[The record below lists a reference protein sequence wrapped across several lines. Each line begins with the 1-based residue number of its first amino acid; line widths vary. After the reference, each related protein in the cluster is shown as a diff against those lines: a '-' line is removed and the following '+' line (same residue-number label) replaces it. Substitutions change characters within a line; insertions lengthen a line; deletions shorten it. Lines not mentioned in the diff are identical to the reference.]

1 MCRFLRKREQE
12 ISSIVQSIEDLNTIF
27 KDLAQMVSEQVS
39 QNVPKSL
46 KPAHIPV
53 PVIHD
58 AEPDPNLLARFGS
71 GHAIGT
77 ENCYQ

>member
-1 MCRFLRKREQE
+1 
-12 ISSIVQSIEDLNTIF
+12 
-27 KDLAQMVSEQVS
+27 MVSEQVS

-71 GHAIGT
+71 GHAI
-77 ENCYQ
+77 EQKIVINDYE